1 MYERAPRDAWMI
13 TGEEVSRAASMIAWI
28 CSMLLTLKAPTP

>member
-1 MYERAPRDAWMI
+1 MI
-13 TGEEVSRAASMIAWI
+13 TGESVSRAASMMAWI